1 MADGAG
7 RDYLIDFRPDFSLN
21 PARTALL
28 IIDMQ
33 YASAS
38 RWHGLGRLLT
48 ERHRDEEGRYRFDRI
63 EQSVV
68 PRIVDLLTFFRANG
82 MPVIFI
88 TVGSESPDFRDMPP
102 HMRAF
107 AQAVGNTDGAREHE
121 ILHELRPAAG
131 ELVLN
136 KTTVGAFNST
146 GIDHT
151 LRTLGIEQLA
161 IAGVSTNSCVE
172 TTARDAADR
181 GYECVLVEDACGAA
195 RVEFHEATLTSFR
208 RLFGRVAP
216 TAEVIAELDV
226 GIRSRGLQGATSS
239 DGPVAS

>member
-1 MADGAG
+1 MADRPE
-7 RDYLIDFRPDFSLN
+7 RDYLIDFRPDFSLH

-38 RWHGLGRLLT
+38 RRHGLGRLLN
-48 ERHRDEEGRYRFDRI
+48 ESQRDEVGRYRFDRI
-63 EQSVV
+63 EQTVV
-68 PRIVDLLTFFRANG
+68 PRIGDLLTFFRANG
-82 MPVIFI
+82 IRVIFI
-88 TVGSESPDFRDMPP
+88 TVGSTSPDYRDMPA
-102 HMRAF
+102 HMRGF
-107 AQAVGNTDGAREHE
+107 AQAVGNTDGAQEHE
-121 ILHELRPAAG
+121 ILEELRPRPG
-131 ELVLN
+131 EVVLN

-146 GIDHT
+146 GIDQT

-195 RVEFHEATLTSFR
+195 RVEFHDATLTSFR
-208 RLFGRVAP
+208 RLFGRVVPA
-216 TAEVIAELDV
+216 ADVIAELQA
-226 GIRSRGLQGATSS
+226 GIDGPGVVAAISS
-239 DGPVAS
+239 DDPIPS